1 MRYSVQVDDTSP
13 ILSYSGDWSSSASG
27 GDTAEYWGASFHATS
42 SNSSYVTL
50 SFIGTGVTVY
60 GSKGPDHGTFIA
72 TVDQEEH
79 FLDAYEE
86 TNVYRT
92 TMFSQTGLPLGTH
105 YLKITNLIRDM
116 SQPWLY
122 LDYIDFE
129 TGQDDNIRNV
139 NYTIDDVNSTI
150 SYIPG
155 GAWVAG
161 REPTAQHIDGTF
173 HTSAVPGAQL
183 STHFEGNAIYVFGS
197 LGVDYGLLNV
207 TVDGSYGSLI
217 NCSAS
222 NSRTQALLHREDTP
236 SPSKFQPTLLVQS
249 ILTLLWYHDGQTITV
264 LAGKTIHE
272 SLVQKETDTS
282 TSIRSKAK
290 TPIIAGSICGALILL
305 AWATYLGHWTWTQ
318 HKKRKN
324 MRPGQKKL
332 SDAMKLREEKRKE
345 ESETTAV
352 RDTDKSHDAVIDN
365 GKIPP

>member
-222 NSRTQALLHREDTP
+222 KSRTQALLFYTSVASGRH
-236 SPSKFQPTLLVQS
+236 SISVQIPANS
-249 ILTLLWYHDGQTITV
+249 SGTV
-264 LAGKTIHE
+264 NFDAFVVSRWSDNNG
-272 SLVQKETDTS
+272 
-282 TSIRSKAK
+282 SKAK